1 MSFSLAERNIW
12 GTLHCQQILNEMNSD
27 YAESTIAQTL
37 HYTDKRNSRKK
48 SIVMWD
54 LIFINPHTGEP
65 VKNSSYDSN
74 IYTIC
79 DKLKIERSHMHALHH
94 TYATRVIERGV
105 SPKALQMLL
114 SHEHLQTPMDRYVHV
129 TDDSLRNAFDQ
140 FESFSDFD
148 M

>member
-48 SIVMWD
+48 SIVMRD

-65 VKNSSYDSN
+65 VKKQFLRLKHLYD
-74 IYTIC
+74 
-79 DKLKIERSHMHALHH
+79 LR
-94 TYATRVIERGV
+94 
-105 SPKALQMLL
+105 
-114 SHEHLQTPMDRYVHV
+114 QTE
-129 TDDSLRNAFDQ
+129 N
-140 FESFSDFD
+140 
-148 M
+148 